1 MCPALTVA
9 SVVTAGTGGSRYQA
23 GSNAEMRIWTTD
35 KGRLLLARNGGDGR
49 TMTLVQRISSAAAI
63 TCCLMD
69 LLASQAALAIETK
82 QVMLLHSFGRDFKP
96 WSEYARTIRMELDQQ
111 SPWPL
116 DITEHSLVTARSP
129 DEDPEVPFVEYL
141 RALFAKR
148 SPDIIVSIGAPA
160 AAFVQRHRQ
169 QLFATTPMVFT
180 AVEQRRVQYSTLT
193 ANDAVVAVR
202 INYLAAFENILQV
215 LPDTKDVL
223 VVVGTSP
230 IEKFWKDA
238 IAREVDP
245 LASRIKLSWTDDLS
259 FEALLKKASALP
271 PQSAIFW
278 ELMIVDAAGVVHEGG
293 TPLTR
298 LHVVAN
304 APIFSYDESF
314 FGNEI
319 VGGPLLRV
327 ADSSRQ
333 TAAVAIR
340 ILSGEKPSEIKV
352 PVVQFASPI
361 FDWRQMQRWGISES
375 RLPPGSEIYFRNPT
389 LWDQYHWQIVLIA
402 SVIFIQAALIAG
414 LLYEHRRRRLAEGES
429 FRRMTELAHLN
440 RVATAGELSASIAH
454 EVKQP
459 LAAMAAQSGAALR
472 WLAQATPNI
481 DEARLALEKIKVGSD
496 RAAQIVDN
504 LRSMFRK
511 ESSSTQRPLNA
522 NILIGNV
529 LALTAHEIQKH
540 NISVQTAFSDVVEP
554 RILGNQ
560 AQLEQVFLNLVMN
573 AIEAMSASHAGTRV
587 LQVKTAV
594 SENDVLITVA
604 DSGPGID
611 PKSIDKIFDAF
622 YTTKPT
628 GMGMGLSICRSIVQ
642 SHGGRLWASRGDSG
656 LIFYVSFPV
665 DVS

>member
-1 MCPALTVA
+1 
-9 SVVTAGTGGSRYQA
+9 
-23 GSNAEMRIWTTD
+23 
-35 KGRLLLARNGGDGR
+35 
-49 TMTLVQRISSAAAI
+49 
-63 TCCLMD
+63 
-69 LLASQAALAIETK
+69 
-82 QVMLLHSFGRDFKP
+82 
-96 WSEYARTIRMELDQQ
+96 
-111 SPWPL
+111 
-116 DITEHSLVTARSP
+116 
-129 DEDPEVPFVEYL
+129 
-141 RALFAKR
+141 
-148 SPDIIVSIGAPA
+148 
-160 AAFVQRHRQ
+160 
-169 QLFATTPMVFT
+169 
-180 AVEQRRVQYSTLT
+180 
-193 ANDAVVAVR
+193 
-202 INYLAAFENILQV
+202 
-215 LPDTKDVL
+215 
-223 VVVGTSP
+223 
-230 IEKFWKDA
+230 
-238 IAREVDP
+238 
-245 LASRIKLSWTDDLS
+245 
-259 FEALLKKASALP
+259 
-271 PQSAIFW
+271 
-278 ELMIVDAAGVVHEGG
+278 MIVDAAGVVHEGG